1 MLAIAG
7 KFPGAGYTDARH
19 SAPPAGDAL
28 NANLGRL
35 PVLDVV
41 VDGKKTA
48 IGQSKGI
55 YTYIA
60 STHGLFGSSPLEA
73 AQIVA
78 FDSHMTE
85 LGAAYAKHVPWG
97 TVPSEETLTALFDD
111 ATANDLTGP
120 ADSSKSASRNIRWF
134 AGRME
139 ALVGD
144 DGFAVGGKL
153 SLADVLIFARFGDC
167 LPEAGNEKVAKTT
180 REPFGSLERTQKL
193 LAAHPRLA
201 KIVANVAANAGVQKW
216 LAMRGSNSF

>member
-35 PVLDVV
+35 PVLDVT
-41 VDGKKTA
+41 VDGKTST

-60 STHGLFGSSPLEA
+60 STHNLFGSTPLET

-78 FDSHMTE
+78 FDAHMTE
-85 LGAAYAKHVPWG
+85 LGAAYSKLVPWG
-97 TVPSEETLTALFDD
+97 STPSDEILATLFDD

-120 ADSSKSASRNIRWF
+120 ADGSKASSRNIRWF

-139 ALVGD
+139 ALVGA

-167 LPEAGNEKVAKTT
+167 LPEAGHEKVAKHM

-216 LAMRGSNSF
+216 LAMRANNSF